1 MENEE
6 NKQPETQQEPEKKE
20 NATQSVEEL
29 IKSFNE
35 KIDNMQAEH
44 KKELAD
50 KDDIIRQL
58 IMQNGKQEPEK
69 TDDEKSVEKI
79 IENINKRR

>member
-6 NKQPETQQEPEKKE
+6 NKQPETQQDPEKKE

-29 IKSFNE
+29 VKTFNE
-35 KIDNMQAEH
+35 KIDKMQAEH